1 MAVTGEEIVKFEDW
15 HLSFDYFSKDDG
27 TRVDSPIICG
37 HVLGSMQLG

>member
-1 MAVTGEEIVKFEDW
+1 MAVAGKEIDKFEDW
-15 HLSFDYFSKDDG
+15 HLYFDYCSKDEG